1 MRKKIFAISDLHGF
15 YNETMAALSAAGW
28 DENNI
33 DHLLVVVGD
42 MFDRGPDS
50 DVLYA
55 KLRDLTLTGKAI
67 VLAGNHEPF
76 LIEWLSGP
84 VSMFNF
90 MYNGLTSTLDSFLGR
105 TRAFFSWVVVDKQL
119 NEKELS
125 AEDWNAL
132 WYEWSAIARAEI
144 NTQYPELLV
153 WLNSLPDYLET
164 ANHIFTHGSIQSYGD
179 WKKPHKGWNWQH
191 WDKGEFF
198 GENIISTDKTVV
210 VGHFGTGDIREK
222 YALGSKDDYSIL
234 KREDGR
240 VIMIDGCTVL
250 THNVNVLILED
261 DLLE

>member
-1 MRKKIFAISDLHGF
+1 MRKKIFAISDPHGF

-33 DHLLVVVGD
+33 DHLLIVVGD

-50 DVLYA
+50 DMLYT
-55 KLRDLTLTGKAI
+55 KLRDLTLAGKAI

-105 TRAFFSWVVVDKQL
+105 TRAFLSWVIIDRGL
-119 NEKELS
+119 NEKTLTEG
-125 AEDWNAL
+125 EWNTL
-132 WYEWSAIARAEI
+132 WYEWSEI
-144 NTQYPELLV
+144 TRQEIKDMYPDLLE
-153 WLNSLPDYLET
+153 WLNNLPDYFET
-164 ANHIFTHGSIQSYGD
+164 ANHIFTHGSIQTYGD
-179 WKKPHKGWNWQH
+179 WKNPAKGWNWQH
-191 WDKGEFF
+191 WDKGDFF
-198 GENIISTDKTVV
+198 GENIISTDKTVI

-222 YALGSKDDYSIL
+222 YGLGSKDDYSIL

-250 THNVNVLILED
+250 TRNVNVLILED